1 LAIQDSVF
9 LLFIWEWLQANYIQL
24 IIALIVIVIAIIIR
38 IFSVRYVKRLEKKNK
53 LTENYSK
60 VLIRIVRVIFSFVLV
75 FSILIAFNVTV
86 GAITGAVA
94 LLGGTIIGFAAIN
107 TIGNALAGLIIM
119 ISKPIHIG
127 DRILYD
133 GNFADVTSI
142 ELIFTKLKTLDK
154 ATVLIPNQELLKK
167 EIYNYGKEE
176 LIRRNC
182 VVTIAF
188 EENSDFIEK
197 MLLKAIKGVDG
208 VIDEPPAKVRLT
220 NFQNFAVEYK
230 LFYSIREIHRVVEID
245 SNVKKNVLKAAK
257 EKKIDLRTPNISQIL
272 HPSND
277 EHKDES

>member
-1 LAIQDSVF
+1 MAIQDSVF